1 MTQLGNHVLD
11 FLVAEPSRVSY
22 WFNSEVTRQMAAVT
36 DRSEYQ
42 ECAAQCRRMACQTT
56 NPEQRRQLEEMA
68 GAWEMLAR
76 ERDSTRPLA
85 GSTRAVD
92 SPSASGE

>member
-1 MTQLGNHVLD
+1 M
-11 FLVAEPSRVSY
+11 SY

-42 ECAAQCRRMACQTT
+42 ECAAQCRRMASKTT

-76 ERDSTRPLA
+76 ERDKHPPAR
-85 GSTRAVD
+85 RVD
-92 SPSASGE
+92 ESSGQSERSGE